1 MAQQLP
7 IDRPGGIP
15 IKVMAKIIGIDLGTT
30 NSVVSVLEGGE
41 TKVIP
46 NKEGGRTTPSVVAF
60 QDNGQRLVGGP
71 AKRQAVTNP
80 TRTIF
85 SIKRF
90 MGRRHE
96 EVSGDEKLVPY
107 EVIGNPNEIVKVKV
121 GDKEYSAPEIS
132 SYILGYLKE
141 CAEDYLGGKVEKAVI
156 TVPAYFNDA
165 QRQATK
171 DAGRIAG
178 LEVERIIN
186 EPTAAAI
193 AFGMDKKKSGK
204 IAVFDLGGGTFDV
217 SILDIGDGVFEV
229 LSTSGDTQLGGDD
242 FDQILINWVA
252 DEFKSENG
260 IDLREDKMALQ
271 RLKEGCEK
279 AKCELSSGT
288 ETQINLPFI
297 TADATGPKHLMLNLT
312 RAKFESLCSDLFER
326 CKTPCQQ
333 ALSDAGLKPT
343 EVGEVLLVGG
353 STRIPMVQEV
363 VKEVFAQEPNRSM
376 NPDEVVA
383 MGASIQGG
391 VLSGD
396 VEDLVLL
403 DVTPLSLG
411 IETMGGVMTT
421 LIERNTTIP
430 TTKKEVFSTAADS
443 QPKVEV
449 HVMQGERPM
458 AADNRTLDRFTLDG
472 IPPAPR
478 GVPQIEVEFDID
490 TNGILHVHAVDK
502 ATGKEHKVRIEQ
514 SSGISEDDIQ
524 RMQDD
529 AEKFKEQDEATKEL
543 VEKRNLADQTVW
555 QAQKLMKEQGEKLDA
570 SEKEDVEAK
579 IESLEE
585 ALKGEDMTLIDGK
598 VEELNTALQAVAQ
611 KLYADGGEGAGA
623 GAGAP
628 PAGEAPQEEAEAEDV
643 VDADFEV
650 KS

>member
-1 MAQQLP
+1 
-7 IDRPGGIP
+7 
-15 IKVMAKIIGIDLGTT
+15 MAKIIGIDLGTT

-96 EVSGDEKLVPY
+96 EVGSEETMVPY
-107 EVIGNPNEIVKVKV
+107 EVIGKDKEIVRVKV

-141 CAEDYLGGKVEKAVI
+141 CAEDYLGDKVSKAVI
-156 TVPAYFNDA
+156 TVPAYFNDS

-193 AFGMDKKKSGK
+193 AFGMDKKRSGK

-229 LSTSGDTQLGGDD
+229 LSTSGDTHLGGDD
-242 FDQILINWVA
+242 FDEILINWVA
-252 DEFKSENG
+252 EEFQKDHG

-271 RLKEGCEK
+271 RLKEACEK
-279 AKCELSSGT
+279 AKCELSAGT

-297 TADATGPKHLMLNLT
+297 TADASGPKHLMLNLT
-312 RAKFESLCSDLFER
+312 RAKFESLCADLFAR
-326 CKTPCQQ
+326 CKTPCER
-333 ALSDAGLKPT
+333 ALTDAGLKPSDIS
-343 EVGEVLLVGG
+343 EVLLVGG
-353 STRIPMVQEV
+353 STRIPRVQTV
-363 VKEVFAQEPNRSM
+363 VAEVFGQEPNRSM

-421 LIERNTTIP
+421 LIPRNTTIP
-430 TTKKEVFSTAADS
+430 TTKKEIFSTAADN

-449 HVMQGERPM
+449 HVLQGERPM

-490 TNGILHVHAVDK
+490 SNGILHVHALDK

-514 SSGISEDDIQ
+514 SSGLSDEDIQ
-524 RMQDD
+524 RMQDE
-529 AEKFKEQDEATKEL
+529 AEKFREQDEAVKSE

-555 QAQKLMKEQGEKLDA
+555 QAQKLMKEQGEKVEADG
-570 SEKEDVEAK
+570 KKDVEAK
-579 IESLEE
+579 IEALEL
-585 ALKGEDMTLIDGK
+585 ALKGDDMSAIEQKMED
-598 VEELNTALQAVAQ
+598 LNQSLQAVAQ
-611 KLYADGGEGAGA
+611 KLYAQGEDPSGGASSQPSNSNEDG
-623 GAGAP
+623 
-628 PAGEAPQEEAEAEDV
+628 QEEV

-650 KS
+650 KN

>member
-1 MAQQLP
+1 
-7 IDRPGGIP
+7 
-15 IKVMAKIIGIDLGTT
+15 MAKIIGIDLGTT

-96 EVSGDEKLVPY
+96 EVSSEEKMVPY
-107 EVIGNPNEIVKVKV
+107 EIVGDAKDIVRVKV

-141 CAEDYLGGKVEKAVI
+141 CAEDYLGDKVTKAVV

-171 DAGRIAG
+171 DAGKIAG

-193 AFGMDKKKSGK
+193 AFGMDKKKVGK
-204 IAVFDLGGGTFDV
+204 IAVFDLGGGTFDI

-229 LSTSGDTQLGGDD
+229 LSTSGDTHLGGDD
-242 FDQILINWVA
+242 IDVTLIDWVA
-252 DEFKSENG
+252 GEFERDNG
-260 IDLREDKMALQ
+260 IDLRKDNMALQ
-271 RLKEGCEK
+271 RLKEACEK
-279 AKCELSSGT
+279 AKCELSAGT

-297 TADATGPKHLMLNLT
+297 TADASGPKHLMVSLT
-312 RAKFESLCSDLFER
+312 RAKFESLNADFFER
-326 CKTPCQQ
+326 CKKPCLQ
-333 ALSDAGLKPT
+333 ALSDAGLSPT
-343 EVGEVLLVGG
+343 EIDDVLLVGG
-353 STRIPMVQEV
+353 STRIPRVQEI
-363 VKEVFAQEPNRSM
+363 VKDVFQQEPNRSM

-403 DVTPLSLG
+403 DVSPLSLG

-430 TTKKEVFSTAADS
+430 TTKKEVFSTAADN

-449 HVMQGERPM
+449 HVLQGERPM
-458 AADNRTLDRFTLDG
+458 AVDNRTLDRFTLDG

-478 GVPQIEVEFDID
+478 GVPQIEVEFDVD
-490 TNGILHVHAVDK
+490 SNGILHVQAIDK

-514 SSGISEDDIQ
+514 SSGLSDEDIQ
-524 RMQDD
+524 QMQDD
-529 AEKFKEQDEATKEL
+529 AEKFKEQDDAAKEV
-543 VEKRNLADQTVW
+543 VEKRNTADQTVW
-555 QAQKLMKEQGEKLDA
+555 QAQKMLKEN
-570 SEKEDVEAK
+570 EAK
-579 IESLEE
+579 IEEADKTTVEEKITELEE
-585 ALKGEDMTLIDGK
+585 ALKGEDMAAIDAK
-598 VEELNTALQAVAQ
+598 VEELTQALHPIAS
-611 KLYADGGEGAGA
+611 KLYEAESASQPGAEA
-623 GAGAP
+623 
-628 PAGEAPQEEAEAEDV
+628 PAGEQNPAEDV

-650 KS
+650 KN

>member
-1 MAQQLP
+1 
-7 IDRPGGIP
+7 
-15 IKVMAKIIGIDLGTT
+15 MAKIIGIDLGTT

-96 EVSGDEKLVPY
+96 EVSGEEKMVPY
-107 EVIGNPNEIVKVKV
+107 EVVGGPKDLVRVKI

-141 CAEDYLGGKVEKAVI
+141 CAEDYLGDKVTKAVV
-156 TVPAYFNDA
+156 TVPAYFNDS

-171 DAGRIAG
+171 DAGKIAG

-193 AFGMDKKKSGK
+193 AFGMDKKKAGK
-204 IAVFDLGGGTFDV
+204 IAVFDLGGGTFDI

-229 LSTSGDTQLGGDD
+229 LSTSGDTHLGGDD
-242 FDQILINWVA
+242 IDQTLIDWVA
-252 DEFKSENG
+252 DEFARENG
-260 IDLREDKMALQ
+260 IDLRKDNMALQ
-271 RLKEGCEK
+271 RLKEACEK

-297 TADATGPKHLMLNLT
+297 TADATGPKHLMVSLT
-312 RAKFESLCSDLFER
+312 RAKFESLNADFFNR
-326 CKTPCQQ
+326 CKTPCEQ
-333 ALSDAGLKPT
+333 ALADAGLAPKDI
-343 EVGEVLLVGG
+343 EDVLLVGG
-353 STRIPMVQEV
+353 STRIPAVQEI
-363 VKEVFAQEPNRSM
+363 VKSVFQQEPNRSM

-391 VLSGD
+391 VLAGD

-403 DVTPLSLG
+403 DVAPLSLG

-430 TTKKEVFSTAADS
+430 TTKKEVFSTAADN

-449 HVMQGERPM
+449 HVLQGERPM
-458 AADNRTLDRFTLDG
+458 ANDNRTLDRFTLDG

-478 GVPQIEVEFDID
+478 GVPQIEVEFDVD
-490 TNGILHVHAVDK
+490 SNGILHVHAVDK

-514 SSGISEDDIQ
+514 SSGLSDEDIQ

-529 AEKFKEQDEATKEL
+529 AEKFKEQDEAAKSV
-543 VEKRNLADQTVW
+543 VEKRNTADQAVW
-555 QAQKLMKEQGEKLDA
+555 QAQKMLKEN
-570 SEKEDVEAK
+570 EAK
-579 IESLEE
+579 IDEADKTAVEEKITAVEE
-585 ALKGEDMTLIDGK
+585 ALKGEDMASIDAK
-598 VEELNTALQAVAQ
+598 VEELTQALHPIAS
-611 KLYADGGEGAGA
+611 KLYSETEGQPGPPPAPEAGA
-623 GAGAP
+623 DEG
-628 PAGEAPQEEAEAEDV
+628 AEDV

-650 KS
+650 KN

>member
-1 MAQQLP
+1 
-7 IDRPGGIP
+7 
-15 IKVMAKIIGIDLGTT
+15 MAKIIGIDLGTT

-96 EVSGDEKLVPY
+96 EVSSEEKMVPY
-107 EVIGNPNEIVKVKV
+107 EIVGGAKDIVRVKV

-141 CAEDYLGGKVEKAVI
+141 CAEDYLGDKVTKAVV

-171 DAGRIAG
+171 DAGKIAG

-193 AFGMDKKKSGK
+193 AFGMDKKKAGK
-204 IAVFDLGGGTFDV
+204 IAVFDLGGGTFDI

-229 LSTSGDTQLGGDD
+229 LSTSGDTHLGGDD
-242 FDQILINWVA
+242 IDVTLIDWVA
-252 DEFKSENG
+252 DEFERKNG
-260 IDLREDKMALQ
+260 IDLRKDNMALQ
-271 RLKEGCEK
+271 RLKEACEK
-279 AKCELSSGT
+279 AKCELSAGT

-297 TADATGPKHLMLNLT
+297 TADASGPKHLMLSLT
-312 RAKFESLCSDLFER
+312 RAKFESLNAEFFER
-326 CKTPCQQ
+326 CKKPCLQ
-333 ALSDAGLKPT
+333 ALSDAGLSPT
-343 EVGEVLLVGG
+343 EIDDVLLVGG
-353 STRIPMVQEV
+353 STRIPRVQEI
-363 VKEVFAQEPNRSM
+363 VKDVFQQEPNRSM

-383 MGASIQGG
+383 MGASVQGG
-391 VLSGD
+391 VLAGD

-403 DVTPLSLG
+403 DVSPLSLG

-430 TTKKEVFSTAADS
+430 TTKKEVFSTAADN

-449 HVMQGERPM
+449 HVLQGERPM
-458 AADNRTLDRFTLDG
+458 AVDNRTLDRFTLDG

-478 GVPQIEVEFDID
+478 GVPQIEVEFDVD
-490 TNGILHVHAVDK
+490 SNGILHVQAIDK

-514 SSGISEDDIQ
+514 SSGLSDADIQ
-524 RMQDD
+524 QMQDD
-529 AEKFKEQDEATKEL
+529 AEKFKEQDEAAKEV
-543 VEKRNLADQTVW
+543 VEKRNTADQTVW
-555 QAQKLMKEQGEKLDA
+555 QAQKMLKEN
-570 SEKEDVEAK
+570 EAK
-579 IESLEE
+579 IDAADKTLVEEKITALEE
-585 ALKGEDMTLIDGK
+585 ALKGEDMAAVDAK
-598 VEELNTALQAVAQ
+598 VEELTQALHPIAA
-611 KLYADGGEGAGA
+611 KLYEAEGAEAGQSGA
-623 GAGAP
+623 EA
-628 PAGEAPQEEAEAEDV
+628 PAGEQNPAEDV

>member
-1 MAQQLP
+1 
-7 IDRPGGIP
+7 
-15 IKVMAKIIGIDLGTT
+15 MAKIIGIDLGTT

-96 EVSGDEKLVPY
+96 EVSGEEKMVPY
-107 EVIGNPNEIVKVKV
+107 DIVGGQKDIVRVKV

-141 CAEDYLGGKVEKAVI
+141 CAEDYLGDKVTKAVV
-156 TVPAYFNDA
+156 TVPAYFNDS

-171 DAGRIAG
+171 DAGKIAG

-193 AFGMDKKKSGK
+193 AFGMDKKKAGK
-204 IAVFDLGGGTFDV
+204 IAVFDLGGGTFDI

-229 LSTSGDTQLGGDD
+229 LSTSGDTHLGGDD
-242 FDQILINWVA
+242 IDETLIDWVA
-252 DEFKSENG
+252 SEFERENG
-260 IDLREDKMALQ
+260 IDLRQDNMALQ
-271 RLKEGCEK
+271 RLKEACEK

-297 TADATGPKHLMLNLT
+297 TADASGPKHLMISLT
-312 RAKFESLCSDLFER
+312 RAKFESLNTEFFER
-326 CKTPCQQ
+326 CKKPCQQ
-333 ALSDAGLKPT
+333 ALADAGLSPS
-343 EVGEVLLVGG
+343 EVEDVLLVGG
-353 STRIPMVQEV
+353 STRIPKVQEI
-363 VKEVFAQEPNRSM
+363 VKDVFQQEPNRSM

-391 VLSGD
+391 VLAGD

-403 DVTPLSLG
+403 DVSPLSLG

-430 TTKKEVFSTAADS
+430 TTKKEVFSTAADN

-449 HVMQGERPM
+449 HVLQGERPM

-490 TNGILHVHAVDK
+490 SNGILHVQAVDK

-514 SSGISEDDIQ
+514 SSGLSDDDIQ

-529 AEKFKEQDEATKEL
+529 AEKFKEQDEAAKGV
-543 VEKRNLADQTVW
+543 VEKRNMADQTVW
-555 QAQKLMKEQGEKLDA
+555 QAQKMLKENEG
-570 SEKEDVEAK
+570 K
-579 IESLEE
+579 IEESDKTLVEEKITAVEE
-585 ALKGEDMTLIDGK
+585 ALKGEDLAAIDAK
-598 VEELNTALQAVAQ
+598 VEELTQALHPIAS
-611 KLYADGGEGAGA
+611 KLYQEAEGAGQP
-623 GAGAP
+623 GP
-628 PAGEAPQEEAEAEDV
+628 EAPSGEESAADDV

-650 KS
+650 KN

>member
-1 MAQQLP
+1 
-7 IDRPGGIP
+7 
-15 IKVMAKIIGIDLGTT
+15 MAKIIGIDLGTT

-96 EVSGDEKLVPY
+96 EVSSEEKMVPY
-107 EVIGNPNEIVKVKV
+107 EIVGGAKDIVRVKVC
-121 GDKEYSAPEIS
+121 DKEYSAPEIS

-141 CAEDYLGGKVEKAVI
+141 CAEDFLGDKVTKAVV
-156 TVPAYFNDA
+156 TVPAYFNDS

-171 DAGRIAG
+171 DAGKIAG

-193 AFGMDKKKSGK
+193 AFGMDKKTAGK
-204 IAVFDLGGGTFDV
+204 IAVFDLGGGTFDI

-229 LSTSGDTQLGGDD
+229 LSTSGDTHLGGDD
-242 FDQILINWVA
+242 IDETLIAWVA
-252 DEFKSENG
+252 SEFERENG
-260 IDLREDKMALQ
+260 IDLRQDNMALQ
-271 RLKEGCEK
+271 RLKEACEK

-297 TADATGPKHLMLNLT
+297 TADASGPKHLMLSLT
-312 RAKFESLCSDLFER
+312 RAKFESLNAEFFER
-326 CKTPCQQ
+326 CKKPCLQ
-333 ALSDAGLKPT
+333 ALSDAGLSPN
-343 EVGEVLLVGG
+343 EVQEVLLVGG
-353 STRIPMVQEV
+353 STRIPKVQEL
-363 VKEVFAQEPNRSM
+363 VKEVFQQEPNRSV

-391 VLSGD
+391 VLAGD

-430 TTKKEVFSTAADS
+430 TTKKEVFSTAADN

-449 HVMQGERPM
+449 HVLQGERPM
-458 AADNRTLDRFTLDG
+458 AHDNRTLDRFTLDG
-472 IPPAPR
+472 IPAAPR

-490 TNGILHVHAVDK
+490 SNGILHVQAVDK

-514 SSGISEDDIQ
+514 SSGLSDDDIQ

-529 AEKFKEQDEATKEL
+529 AEKFKEQDEAAKGI
-543 VEKRNLADQTVW
+543 VEKRNLADQSVW
-555 QAQKLMKEQGEKLDA
+555 QAQKLLKEN
-570 SEKEDVEAK
+570 EAK
-579 IESLEE
+579 IDEADRKAVEEKIEALEE
-585 ALKGEDMTLIDGK
+585 ALKGEDMAAIEAK
-598 VEELNTALQAVAQ
+598 MEELNQAMHPIAS
-611 KLYADGGEGAGA
+611 KLYQEGAGA
-623 GAGAP
+623 PEGEP
-628 PAGEAPQEEAEAEDV
+628 QPAGDSGNSNEDV

-650 KS
+650 KN

>member
-1 MAQQLP
+1 
-7 IDRPGGIP
+7 
-15 IKVMAKIIGIDLGTT
+15 MAKIIGIDLGTT

-96 EVSGDEKLVPY
+96 EVSGEEKMVPY
-107 EVIGNPNEIVKVKV
+107 DIVGGAKDIVRVKV

-141 CAEDYLGGKVEKAVI
+141 CAEDYLGDKVTKAVV

-171 DAGRIAG
+171 DAGKIAG

-193 AFGMDKKKSGK
+193 AFGMDKKKAGK
-204 IAVFDLGGGTFDV
+204 IAVFDLGGGTFDI

-229 LSTSGDTQLGGDD
+229 LSTSGDTHLGGDD
-242 FDQILINWVA
+242 IDVTLIDWVA
-252 DEFKSENG
+252 GEFERENG
-260 IDLREDKMALQ
+260 IDLRKDNMALQ
-271 RLKEGCEK
+271 RLKEACEK
-279 AKCELSSGT
+279 AKCELSAGT

-297 TADATGPKHLMLNLT
+297 TADASGPKHLMVSLT
-312 RAKFESLCSDLFER
+312 RAKFESLNAEFFER
-326 CKTPCQQ
+326 CKKPCLQ
-333 ALSDAGLKPT
+333 ALSDAGLSPS
-343 EVGEVLLVGG
+343 EIDDVLLVGG
-353 STRIPMVQEV
+353 STRIPRVQEI
-363 VKEVFAQEPNRSM
+363 VKDVFQQEPNRSM

-383 MGASIQGG
+383 MGASVQGG
-391 VLSGD
+391 VLAGD

-403 DVTPLSLG
+403 DVSPLSLG

-430 TTKKEVFSTAADS
+430 TTKKEVFSTAADN

-449 HVMQGERPM
+449 HVLQGERPM
-458 AADNRTLDRFTLDG
+458 AVDNRTLDRFTLDG

-478 GVPQIEVEFDID
+478 GVPQIEVEFDVD
-490 TNGILHVHAVDK
+490 SNGILHVQAIDK

-514 SSGISEDDIQ
+514 SSGLSDDDIQ
-524 RMQDD
+524 QMQDD
-529 AEKFKEQDEATKEL
+529 AEKFKEQDEAAKEV
-543 VEKRNLADQTVW
+543 VEKRNTADQTVW
-555 QAQKLMKEQGEKLDA
+555 QAQKMLKEN
-570 SEKEDVEAK
+570 EAK
-579 IESLEE
+579 IDEADKTAVEEKITELEE
-585 ALKGEDMTLIDGK
+585 ALKGEDMAAIDAK
-598 VEELNTALQAVAQ
+598 VEELTQALHPIAS
-611 KLYADGGEGAGA
+611 KLYEAESAAQPGAEA
-623 GAGAP
+623 
-628 PAGEAPQEEAEAEDV
+628 PAGEESPAEDV

-650 KS
+650 KN

>member
-1 MAQQLP
+1 
-7 IDRPGGIP
+7 
-15 IKVMAKIIGIDLGTT
+15 MAKIIGIDLGTT

-96 EVSGDEKLVPY
+96 EVSGEEKMVPY
-107 EVIGNPNEIVKVKV
+107 EVVGGQKDIVRVKV

-141 CAEDYLGGKVEKAVI
+141 CAEDYLGDKVTKAVV
-156 TVPAYFNDA
+156 TVPAYFNDS

-171 DAGRIAG
+171 DAGKIAG

-193 AFGMDKKKSGK
+193 AFGMDKKKAGK
-204 IAVFDLGGGTFDV
+204 IAVFDLGGGTFDI

-229 LSTSGDTQLGGDD
+229 LSTSGDTHLGGDD
-242 FDQILINWVA
+242 IDQTLIDWVA
-252 DEFKSENG
+252 GEFARENG
-260 IDLREDKMALQ
+260 IDLRDDNMALQ
-271 RLKEGCEK
+271 RLKEACEK
-279 AKCELSSGT
+279 AKCELSSGN

-297 TADATGPKHLMLNLT
+297 TADASGPKHLMVSLT
-312 RAKFESLCSDLFER
+312 RAKFESLNAEFFAR
-326 CKTPCQQ
+326 CKTPCEQ
-333 ALSDAGLKPT
+333 ALSDAGLSPK
-343 EVGEVLLVGG
+343 EIDEVLLVGG
-353 STRIPMVQEV
+353 STRIPQVQEI
-363 VKEVFAQEPNRSM
+363 VKTVFQQEPNRSM

-391 VLSGD
+391 VLAGD

-430 TTKKEVFSTAADS
+430 TTKKEVFSTAADN

-478 GVPQIEVEFDID
+478 GVPQIEVEFDVD
-490 TNGILHVHAVDK
+490 SNGILHVHAVDK

-514 SSGISEDDIQ
+514 SSGLSDDDIQ

-529 AEKFKEQDEATKEL
+529 AEKFKEQDEAAKDV
-543 VEKRNLADQTVW
+543 VEKRNLADQAVW
-555 QAQKLMKEQGEKLDA
+555 QAQKMLKEN
-570 SEKEDVEAK
+570 EAK
-579 IESLEE
+579 IDEADKTAVEEKITAVEE
-585 ALKGEDMTLIDGK
+585 ALKGEDMAAIDAK
-598 VEELNTALQAVAQ
+598 VEELTQALHPIAS
-611 KLYADGGEGAGA
+611 KLYSETEEGQPGPPPAPEAGA
-623 GAGAP
+623 DDAAD
-628 PAGEAPQEEAEAEDV
+628 DV

-650 KS
+650 KN

>member
-1 MAQQLP
+1 
-7 IDRPGGIP
+7 
-15 IKVMAKIIGIDLGTT
+15 MAKIIGIDLGTT

-96 EVSGDEKLVPY
+96 EVSSEEKMVPY
-107 EVIGNPNEIVKVKV
+107 EIVGGAKDIVRVKV

-141 CAEDYLGGKVEKAVI
+141 CAEDYLGDKVTKAVV

-171 DAGRIAG
+171 DAGKIAG

-193 AFGMDKKKSGK
+193 AFGMDKKKAGK
-204 IAVFDLGGGTFDV
+204 IAVFDLGGGTFDI

-229 LSTSGDTQLGGDD
+229 LSTSGDTHLGGDD
-242 FDQILINWVA
+242 IDVTLIDWVA
-252 DEFKSENG
+252 DEFERKNG
-260 IDLREDKMALQ
+260 IDLRKDNMALQ
-271 RLKEGCEK
+271 RLKEACEK
-279 AKCELSSGT
+279 AKCELSAGT

-297 TADATGPKHLMLNLT
+297 TADASGPKHLMLSLT
-312 RAKFESLCSDLFER
+312 RAKFESLNAEFFER
-326 CKTPCQQ
+326 CKKPCLQ
-333 ALSDAGLKPT
+333 ALSDAGLSPT
-343 EVGEVLLVGG
+343 EIDDVLLVGG
-353 STRIPMVQEV
+353 STRIPRVQEI
-363 VKEVFAQEPNRSM
+363 VKDVFQQEPNRSM

-383 MGASIQGG
+383 MGASVQGG
-391 VLSGD
+391 VLAGD

-403 DVTPLSLG
+403 DVSPLSLG

-430 TTKKEVFSTAADS
+430 TTKKEVFSTAADN

-449 HVMQGERPM
+449 HVLQGERPM
-458 AADNRTLDRFTLDG
+458 AVDNRTLDRFTLDG

-478 GVPQIEVEFDID
+478 GVPQIEVEFDVD
-490 TNGILHVHAVDK
+490 SNGILHVQAIDK

-514 SSGISEDDIQ
+514 SSGLSDADIQ
-524 RMQDD
+524 QMQDD
-529 AEKFKEQDEATKEL
+529 AEKFKEQDEAAKEV
-543 VEKRNLADQTVW
+543 VEKRNTADQTVW
-555 QAQKLMKEQGEKLDA
+555 QAQKMLKEN
-570 SEKEDVEAK
+570 EAK
-579 IESLEE
+579 IDEADRTLVEEKITALEE
-585 ALKGEDMTLIDGK
+585 ALKGEDMAAVDAK
-598 VEELNTALQAVAQ
+598 VEELTQALHPIAA
-611 KLYADGGEGAGA
+611 KLYEAEGAEAGQSGA
-623 GAGAP
+623 EA
-628 PAGEAPQEEAEAEDV
+628 PAGEQNPAEDV

>member
-1 MAQQLP
+1 
-7 IDRPGGIP
+7 
-15 IKVMAKIIGIDLGTT
+15 MAKIIGIDLGTT

-96 EVSGDEKLVPY
+96 EVSGEEKMVPY
-107 EVIGNPNEIVKVKV
+107 DIVGGQKDIVRVKV

-141 CAEDYLGGKVEKAVI
+141 CAEDYLGDKVTKAVV
-156 TVPAYFNDA
+156 TVPAYFNDS

-171 DAGRIAG
+171 DAGKIAG

-193 AFGMDKKKSGK
+193 AFGMDKKKAGK
-204 IAVFDLGGGTFDV
+204 IAVFDLGGGTFDI

-229 LSTSGDTQLGGDD
+229 LSTSGDTHLGGDD
-242 FDQILINWVA
+242 IDETLIDWVA
-252 DEFKSENG
+252 SEFERENG
-260 IDLREDKMALQ
+260 IDLRQDNMALQ
-271 RLKEGCEK
+271 RLKEACEK

-288 ETQINLPFI
+288 ETQINLRFI
-297 TADATGPKHLMLNLT
+297 TADASGPKHLMISLT
-312 RAKFESLCSDLFER
+312 RAKFESLNTEFFER
-326 CKTPCQQ
+326 CKKPCQQ
-333 ALSDAGLKPT
+333 ALADAGLSPS
-343 EVGEVLLVGG
+343 EVEDVLLVGG
-353 STRIPMVQEV
+353 STRIPKVQEI
-363 VKEVFAQEPNRSM
+363 VKDVFQQEPNRSM

-391 VLSGD
+391 VLAGD

-403 DVTPLSLG
+403 DVSPLSLG

-430 TTKKEVFSTAADS
+430 TTKKEVFSTAADN

-449 HVMQGERPM
+449 HVLQGERPM

-490 TNGILHVHAVDK
+490 SNGILHVQAVDK

-514 SSGISEDDIQ
+514 SSGLSDDDIQ

-529 AEKFKEQDEATKEL
+529 AEKFKEQDEAAKGV
-543 VEKRNLADQTVW
+543 VEKRNMADQTVW
-555 QAQKLMKEQGEKLDA
+555 QAQKMLKENEG
-570 SEKEDVEAK
+570 K
-579 IESLEE
+579 IEESDKTLVEEKITAVEE
-585 ALKGEDMTLIDGK
+585 ALKGEDLAAIDAK
-598 VEELNTALQAVAQ
+598 VEELTQALHPIAS
-611 KLYADGGEGAGA
+611 KLYQEAEGAGQP
-623 GAGAP
+623 GP
-628 PAGEAPQEEAEAEDV
+628 EAPSGEESAADDV

-650 KS
+650 KN